1 MRVREEKKKLSKK
14 LKTLYIV
21 ILLICIIAI
30 MAAVYIQIYI
40 EDGNAEGSKI
50 LTEDESNVAK
60 AKFDD
65 IFQNKVNYMKNSSYK
80 IEKTLKDEEIVYT
93 GYQKKDTKENDYDL
107 SVNIPYI
114 NIKNEEIEKINK
126 QIKEIFQTKA
136 ENTLNSKNR
145 NIIYTVDYSCYITNN
160 ILSLVIRST
169 LKEGTMAQRDM
180 IQTYNF
186 DLVNQ
191 KEVEIE
197 DVLKIRNISTQMA
210 DKKIKEE
217 IKTVVKK
224 IEELTKL
231 GYTVYSR
238 DEESEI
244 YNIEN
249 ITEYFIGE
257 NDTIYIIFAYG
268 NQNETSEM
276 DIVVM

>member
-107 SVNIPYI
+107 FVNIPYI

-197 DVLKIRNISTQMA
+197 DILKIRNISTQMA